1 MSDDERAKEIYKV
14 MIFWDWSKPAELKE
28 FLDYIQELT
37 GEDRDFIKQVLQ
49 TEVDEGRLKY
59 SRTI

>member
-1 MSDDERAKEIYKV
+1 MSDEERAGEVYKV
-14 MIFWDWSKPAELKE
+14 MIFWDWSEPAKLKDL
-28 FLDYIQELT
+28 LDYIQELT